1 MNYNLQLV
9 NLYKEKYPDLAF
21 QINNYNKNIIINGGK
36 PEDRATNPLLIKV
49 NDDWAL
55 AENKIMILGKE
66 TNYWAGECGNNAVF
80 CDKIEEILN
89 VYEGWYLKDTM
100 YNSPFWN
107 EFRRIR
113 RGLENNDQKLSVI
126 WNNVIK
132 IGRLGK
138 GNVPEINK
146 IIKNTFDILSEEIK
160 ILRPNILVLLTGP
173 DYDNYIKEFIGEF
186 EYESIEGYNYKELSF
201 MKFHE
206 LPFIRKAIRTY
217 HPQFLYYNSLNRVY
231 IQKVI
236 SELK

>member
-1 MNYNLQLV
+1 MNYNIQLA
-9 NLYKEKYPDLAF
+9 NLYKEKYPELAV
-21 QINNYNKNIIINGGK
+21 QINNYNNNIFINKGNL
-36 PEDRATNPLLIKV
+36 EDRATNPLLLKV
-49 NDDWAL
+49 YDDWDL

-89 VYEGWYLKDTM
+89 IYEAWYLKDTM

-113 RGLENNDQKLSVI
+113 RWLENNNDQKLSVI

-132 IGRLGK
+132 IGRLGM

-160 ILRPNILVLLTGP
+160 MLKPNILVLLTGH
-173 DYDNYIKEFIGEF
+173 DYDNYIKEFI
-186 EYESIEGYNYKELSF
+186 SK
-201 MKFHE
+201 
-206 LPFIRKAIRTY
+206 
-217 HPQFLYYNSLNRVY
+217 HPRP
-231 IQKVI
+231 
-236 SELK
+236 